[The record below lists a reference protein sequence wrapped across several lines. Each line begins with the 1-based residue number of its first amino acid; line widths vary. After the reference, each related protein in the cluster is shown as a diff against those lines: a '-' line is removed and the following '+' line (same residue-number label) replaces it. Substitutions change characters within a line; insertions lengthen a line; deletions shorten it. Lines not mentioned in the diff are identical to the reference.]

1 MSKFAK
7 SFMKSLKDDTSSIAG
22 EAKSA
27 AEFSGYVDTGSYT
40 LNAVFSGSIYGGM
53 PDNKIM
59 TFAGDPA
66 TGKTF
71 FALGIC
77 KSFLDSNEESVVLYY
92 DSEAA
97 VTKKMMTDRD
107 IDADRVIIGE
117 PECLEDFRHKAV
129 TALDKYK
136 EAGPESPRLM
146 IVLDS
151 LGNLPS
157 RKELEDAAEGK
168 EVVDMTKPK
177 IIRGIFRILTLKAAR
192 ANVPII
198 FNNHTYESPSMY
210 EAKKTSGGM
219 GPIYAAST
227 VAMLSKKKEKDGTEV
242 IGNIVHVRMFKSRLS
257 KENTVVDVKITYKH
271 GLDRYYGLLD
281 LAEKYQVIKKVGN
294 KYELA
299 DGRKVFGKEINEKPE
314 EVYTKDILDQI
325 DEAAKKEFSYGDQ

>member
-7 SFMKSLKDDTSSIAG
+7 SFMKLIKDDDLSIAG
-22 EAKSA
+22 DAKSA
-27 AEFSGYVDTGSYT
+27 AEFTGYIDTGSLA

-71 FALGIC
+71 FALGIV
-77 KSFLDSNEESVVLYY
+77 KSFLDKHEDSVVLYY

-97 VTKKMMTDRD
+97 VTKKMMTDRGV
-107 IDADRVIIGE
+107 DADRVIIGE
-117 PECLEDFRHKAV
+117 PLCLEDFRYKAIQ
-129 TALDKYK
+129 ALDQYK
-136 EAGPESPRLM
+136 EQGPDSPRLM

-157 RKELEDAAEGK
+157 RKELEDATEGK
-168 EVVDMTKPK
+168 EVRDMTKAQV
-177 IIRGIFRILTLKAAR
+177 IRGIFRILTLKAAKVK
-192 ANVPII
+192 VPVI
-198 FNNHTYESPSMY
+198 FNNHTYDSMDMYSP
-210 EAKKTSGGM
+210 KKTSGGM

-227 VAMLSKKKEKDGTEV
+227 VAMLSKKKEKDGTDV

-257 KENTVVDVKITYKH
+257 KENALVDVKITYKH
-271 GLDRYYGLLD
+271 GLDRYYGLLE
-281 LAEKYQVIKKVGN
+281 LAEKYQVIKRVGN

-314 EVYTKDILDQI
+314 DVYTKDILDQI
-325 DEAAKKEFSYGDQ
+325 DAAARKEFSYGDQ